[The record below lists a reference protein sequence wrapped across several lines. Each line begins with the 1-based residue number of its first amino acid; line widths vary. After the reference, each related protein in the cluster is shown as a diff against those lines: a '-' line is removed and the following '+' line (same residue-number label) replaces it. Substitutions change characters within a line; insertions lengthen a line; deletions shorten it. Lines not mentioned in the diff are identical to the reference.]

1 MRTES
6 DSFTQVKEFLGIADI
21 DDSAAL
27 DVEEMEIARKRALQ
41 MKQARHGVRRRAAPP
56 AVSKSDS
63 KATIA
68 CDRSAQTDRGTAVQ
82 QPYIQQRIA
91 CGTHG
96 GA

>member
-1 MRTES
+1 VHARRPCTRTKS

-68 CDRSAQTDRGTAVQ
+68 CDRSAQTDRGTGS
-82 QPYIQQRIA
+82 RIYSSA
-91 CGTHG
+91 
-96 GA
+96 